1 MPPRRL
7 TARTVRC
14 AAGSPARALRRL
26 ATVYVEILRGI
37 SALVLLFYLFFI
49 LPLFGIRLS
58 PMTTGVIG
66 LGLTFSAYGSEIVRS
81 ALANVSR
88 GQRDA
93 VRALDFDSFTALQRI
108 ILPQALKP
116 MLPILGNYLIG
127 MFKETPLLAVITI
140 PELFQATKQIAEE
153 IADRVLFMEGGRIL
167 ADGSA
172 REILVEPADER
183 TRRFLNRVE
192 QR

>member
-14 AAGSPARALRRL
+14 AAGSPARALRWL
-26 ATVYVEILRGI
+26 VTVYVEILRGI

-153 IADRVLFMEGGRIL
+153 IADRVLFMEGGKIL